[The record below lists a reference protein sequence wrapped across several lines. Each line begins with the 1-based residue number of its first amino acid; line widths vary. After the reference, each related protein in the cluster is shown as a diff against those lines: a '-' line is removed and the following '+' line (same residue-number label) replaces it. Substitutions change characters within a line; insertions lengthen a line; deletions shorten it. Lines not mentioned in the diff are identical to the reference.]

1 MKEVQ
6 LEVKSTFNDHFY
18 QAMLIGGYPPPKGGV
33 TIHIKR
39 FYEYC
44 QSRGFP
50 VRIVTPFNS
59 APDRDGIILKG
70 ITSAGKLL
78 HLIAVMKNFSGKIVH
93 IHSAQFNKFIF
104 GGFIILYSARN
115 KIKLVTIHSD
125 ISTFLKK
132 RNLKYMV
139 IKNILRHFDYI
150 ICINEDQKNFFSKS
164 MHFSPDKLITI
175 PSYIPVQRFPQKVS
189 KEIKDFVISARSQV
203 DYLVIS
209 SGYLTEIYGF
219 DLILRAIKELNEFRI
234 GIIFL
239 FYTYEDSEYS
249 LEIKQKIE
257 SFEHVWTFRDIS
269 SDDFFYLIS
278 NSDLFIRANRKD
290 TYGMVIGD
298 SLALR
303 TPVIASDVCPR
314 HPGTILFE
322 SNNVMNLAQKMKD
335 TLLHLKEIK
344 KQISAIKIESYA
356 EDLFNFYQKILK

>member
-1 MKEVQ
+1 
-6 LEVKSTFNDHFY
+6 
-18 QAMLIGGYPPPKGGV
+18 MLIGGYPPPKGGV

-78 HLIAVMKNFSGKIVH
+78 HLISVIKNFSGKIVH
-93 IHSAQFNKFIF
+93 VHSAQFKKFIF

-115 KIKLVTIHSD
+115 KIKLLTIHSD
-125 ISTFLKK
+125 LRTFLGK
-132 RNLKYMV
+132 RNFKYMV

-150 ICINEDQKNFFSKS
+150 ICINEDQKNFFSDA
-164 MHFSPDKLITI
+164 MPISPDKLITI
-175 PSYIPVQRFPQKVS
+175 PSYIPIQRFPQEVTTQ
-189 KEIKDFVISARSQV
+189 IKDFVISAKSQV

-209 SGYLTEIYGF
+209 SGYLTKIYGF
-219 DLILRAIKELNEFRI
+219 DLVLRAIKELNEFRI
-234 GIIFL
+234 GVILL
-239 FYTYEDSEYS
+239 FYTYEDSAYS
-249 LEIKQKIE
+249 WEIKQKIE
-257 SFEHVWTFRDIS
+257 SSEHVWTFRDIS

-278 NSDLFIRANRKD
+278 NSHLFIRANRQD

-298 SLALR
+298 SLALG

-322 SNNVMNLAQKMKD
+322 SDNVINLTQKIKD
-335 TLLHLKEIK
+335 TLLNLKEIK
-344 KQISAIKIESYA
+344 KQISGIKVENYA
-356 EDLFNFYQKILK
+356 ENLFNFYQKILK

>member
-1 MKEVQ
+1 MKKVQ
-6 LEVKSTFNDHFY
+6 REMNLTSNNNFY
-18 QAMLIGGYPPPKGGV
+18 EAMLIGGYPPPKGGV

-50 VRIVTPFNS
+50 IRIVTTFNS
-59 APDRDGIILKG
+59 APEGDGIILKG

-78 HLIAVMKNFSGKIVH
+78 HLIAVIKNFSGKIVH

-115 KIKLVTIHSD
+115 KIKLLTIHSD
-125 ISTFLKK
+125 IKTFLRK
-132 RNLKYMV
+132 RNLKYV
-139 IKNILRHFDYI
+139 IIKNILRHFDYI
-150 ICINEDQKNFFSKS
+150 ICVNEDQKNFFSDS
-164 MHFSPDKLITI
+164 MHISPDKLIII
-175 PSYIPVQRFPQKVS
+175 PSYIPIQRFPQEVTQQ
-189 KEIKDFVISARSQV
+189 IKDFVVSARSQV

-219 DLILRAIKELNEFRI
+219 DLILNAIKQLNEFRI
-234 GIIFL
+234 GVIFL
-239 FYTYEDSEYS
+239 FYTYEDSTYS
-249 LEIKQKIE
+249 LEIKQAIE

-269 SDDFFYLIS
+269 SDDFFYLIG
-278 NSDLFIRANRKD
+278 NSHLFIRANRKD

-298 SLALR
+298 SLALG

-322 SNNVMNLAQKMKD
+322 SNNVMNLAQKIKD
-335 TLLHLKEIK
+335 TLLNLEEIK
-344 KQISAIKIESYA
+344 KQISTIKVENYA
-356 EDLFNFYQKILK
+356 EDLFNFYQKIVK